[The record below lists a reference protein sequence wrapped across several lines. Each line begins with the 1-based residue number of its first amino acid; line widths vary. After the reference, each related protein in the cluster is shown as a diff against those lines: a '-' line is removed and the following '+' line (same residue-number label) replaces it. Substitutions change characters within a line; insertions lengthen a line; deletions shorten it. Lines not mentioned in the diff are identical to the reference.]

1 MSAER
6 TAPKQRGRPFVKGC
20 SGNPQGRPK
29 GARNAA
35 TILAEQLLEGEAEAL
50 IRKLIAKAKRGDM
63 AALRLCIDRIVPPRR
78 ERPLNLNLPQLASVH
93 DVSSA
98 IAAIVSALANG
109 ELGAT
114 EAADLMKIIEGFV
127 RALEAS
133 DLQKRLLALEQRLK

>member
-50 IRKLIAKAKRGDM
+50 IRKLIAKAKRGNM

-78 ERPLNLNLPQLASVH
+78 ERPLNINLPQLASVH
-93 DVSSA
+93 QQ
-98 IAAIVSALANG
+98 IVSRAKELPDFHASP
-109 ELGAT
+109 LGA
-114 EAADLMKIIEGFV
+114 
-127 RALEAS
+127 
-133 DLQKRLLALEQRLK
+133 RLAGSARCDVVLN